1 MTEGY
6 HYPHIEY
13 YTPEKIQVEIDKAE
27 TLAQEKQEWLN
38 KCLLH
43 SQEDTH
49 INEKLSE
56 IKQCE
61 ALALEYRNEFN
72 ELPQK
77 ERGLDLVRKRAA
89 AAKNHTDCTERA
101 STLREELS
109 QYIRNSGND
118 VVKDIQV
125 AIDNSKK
132 MALDLKA
139 DKVMRENVLRA
150 MAEKDRLHRQG
161 GSKFLQ
167 PAAPPRD
174 RPHGL
179 SRFVG

>member
-6 HYPHIEY
+6 HYPYNEH
-13 YTPEKIQVEIDKAE
+13 YTPENIQVDIDNAE
-27 TLAQEKQEWLN
+27 KVAREQQGWLN
-38 KCLLH
+38 NCLLH
-43 SQEDTH
+43 EEDIR

-61 ALALEYRNEFN
+61 ALALEYINEFN

-77 ERGLDLVRKRAA
+77 EQGLDLMRKRAA

-101 STLREELS
+101 SNLREALS

-125 AIDNSKK
+125 AIDRFKQ

-150 MAEKDRLHRQG
+150 KTEEDKLHRQG
-161 GSKFLQ
+161 GSKFVQ
-167 PAAPPRD
+167 PGAPARD
-174 RPHGL
+174 RPHGP

>member
-6 HYPHIEY
+6 HYPYIEY
-13 YTPEKIQVEIDKAE
+13 YTPAKIQVEIDKAE
-27 TLAQEKQEWLN
+27 KVAREKQGWLN
-38 KCLLH
+38 NCLLH
-43 SQEDTH
+43 EEDTH
-49 INEKLSE
+49 ITDKLLE

-61 ALALEYRNEFN
+61 ALALEYRTEFI

-77 ERGLDLVRKRAA
+77 ERGQDLMRKRAA

-139 DKVMRENVLRA
+139 DMVRRENVLRA
-150 MAEKDRLHRQG
+150 KAERDSLHRQE
-161 GSKFLQ
+161 FAQ
-167 PAAPPRD
+167 PGAPSRD
-174 RPHGL
+174 RPDGP

>member
-6 HYPHIEY
+6 HYPYNEH
-13 YTPEKIQVEIDKAE
+13 YTPANIQVDIDKAE
-27 TLAQEKQEWLN
+27 TVAQEQQEWLN

-43 SQEDTH
+43 SQEDIR

-61 ALALEYRNEFN
+61 ALAKEYRNEFN

-77 ERGLDLVRKRAA
+77 ERGLELMSKRKAA
-89 AAKNHTDCTERA
+89 AIKHTDCTERA
-101 STLREELS
+101 SNLREELS
-109 QYIRNSGND
+109 EYIRNSGND
-118 VVKDIQV
+118 VVKEIQ
-125 AIDNSKK
+125 ATIDSFKQ
-132 MALDLKA
+132 MALNLKA

-150 MAEKDRLHRQG
+150 KAEEDKLHRQG
-161 GSKFLQ
+161 GSKFVQ
-167 PAAPPRD
+167 PGAPSRD
-174 RPHGL
+174 RQDGP